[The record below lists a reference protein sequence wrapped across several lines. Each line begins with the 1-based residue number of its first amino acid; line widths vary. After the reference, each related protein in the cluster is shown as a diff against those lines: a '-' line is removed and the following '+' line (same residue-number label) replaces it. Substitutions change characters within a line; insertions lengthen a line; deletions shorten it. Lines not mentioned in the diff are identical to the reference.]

1 MKNPILNYYKK
12 LLKNDYPD
20 FIDKYL
26 SVPSLLRLKN
36 IGYFCGMDY
45 ASKDVYNFQEHITRF
60 DHSLTVA
67 LITWNFTK
75 DKKATLSGLFHDVA
89 TPCFAHV
96 IDYMNKDYANQE
108 STEEYTEHILK
119 EDKKLNKLLAEDDIS
134 ISDIT
139 NFKKY
144 PIVDNNRPRLCA
156 DRLDGIILTGIGWTK
171 TITKEDIKKIISDI
185 VVYKNEENIDELGF
199 KTKDIAKLAWDTSKQ
214 IDILCHSNE
223 DNFMMELLA
232 SIARRAIEISLINY
246 DDLYKLTEDKLF
258 EMFKRSNDSIL
269 KESLAKF
276 ENIKIDEIPETI
288 LENVKIRNLNP
299 LVAENVRLFN
309 K

>member
-119 EDKKLNKLLAEDDIS
+119 EDKKLNKLLVEDDIS

-185 VVYKNEENIDELGF
+185 VVYKNEDNIDELGF
-199 KTKDIAKLAWDTSKQ
+199 KTKDIAKLAWDTSKE

-246 DDLYKLTEDKLF
+246 DGLYKLTEDKLF